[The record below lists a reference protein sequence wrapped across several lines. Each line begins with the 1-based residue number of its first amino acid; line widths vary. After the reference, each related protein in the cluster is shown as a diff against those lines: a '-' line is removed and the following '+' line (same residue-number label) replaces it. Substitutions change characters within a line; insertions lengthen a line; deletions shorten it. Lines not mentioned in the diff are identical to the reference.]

1 MAEKKTYPIKAEIQ
15 EYMAYHDISATAMA
29 GLLGITPRQT
39 FISWLKSGYRNV
51 TLDIL
56 EEFGKLTAGEE
67 PHYNQLQKEEI
78 RFEETGE
85 EDQWA

>member
-39 FISWLKSGYRNV
+39 FISWLKSEYRNV

-56 EEFGKLTAGEE
+56 ERFGDLKVHSTPRTIE
-67 PHYNQLQKEEI
+67 
-78 RFEETGE
+78 E
-85 EDQWA
+85 EDAEVDQWE